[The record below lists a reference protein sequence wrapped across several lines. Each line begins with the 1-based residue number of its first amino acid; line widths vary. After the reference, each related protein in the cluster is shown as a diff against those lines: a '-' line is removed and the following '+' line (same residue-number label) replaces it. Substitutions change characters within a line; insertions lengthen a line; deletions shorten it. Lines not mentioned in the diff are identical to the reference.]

1 MAHDHQHVGHLH
13 PGHGHGGSDHGANS
27 ASNRRALTITLG
39 LVSVYMV
46 AELVGGWLSNSLALL
61 ADAGHMFADVAALAL
76 ALFAI
81 WMAQRPATP
90 DRTFG
95 HYRAEILAALLNGV
109 TLVVVA
115 LLILSEAWDRFRN
128 PTEVEAPLM
137 IAIATGGL
145 VINLLGLWVLSGGRK
160 GSLNMRGAW
169 LHLLS
174 DALGSVQA
182 VLAGVLILKFGWL
195 WVDPLASVLI
205 ALLVTVSAWTLLR
218 DSVSVLMEGSPAHIN
233 VAEVHEALKEHPRV
247 VDVHDLH
254 VWTITSGL
262 ESLSAHVVVEPD
274 PPAELLPALQDT
286 LRDRFGIEHVTI
298 QLELTECCVQEMP
311 I

>member
-1 MAHDHQHVGHLH
+1 MAHAHHHA
-13 PGHGHGGSDHGANS
+13 GHGVGADTEG
-27 ASNRRALTITLG
+27 NRRALTITLA
-39 LVSVYMV
+39 LVAVYMV
-46 AELVGGWLSNSLALL
+46 AELIGGWLSNSLALL

-90 DRTFG
+90 ERTFG

-109 TLVVVA
+109 ALIVVA
-115 LLILSEAWDRFRN
+115 LFILSEAWERFRE
-128 PTEVEAPLM
+128 PAEVEAPLM
-137 IAIATGGL
+137 IAVATGGL
-145 VINLLGLWVLSGGRK
+145 VINLLGLWVLSGGRT

-169 LHLLS
+169 LHVFS

-182 VLAGVLILKFGWL
+182 VVAGVLILKFGWL

-205 ALLVTVSAWTLLR
+205 ALLVTYSAWTLLR
-218 DSVSVLMEGSPAHIN
+218 DSVRVLMEGSPAHID
-233 VAEVHEALKEHPRV
+233 VAEVRDALRAHPRV

-262 ESLSAHVVVEPD
+262 ESLSAHIVVESE
-274 PPAELLPALQDT
+274 PPADLLPSLQDT
-286 LRDRFGIEHVTI
+286 LRDRFRIEHVTI

>member
-1 MAHDHQHVGHLH
+1 VKMAHAHHHA
-13 PGHGHGGSDHGANS
+13 GHGVGADTEG
-27 ASNRRALTITLG
+27 NRRALTITLA
-39 LVSVYMV
+39 LVAVYMV
-46 AELVGGWLSNSLALL
+46 AELIGGWLSNSLALL

-90 DRTFG
+90 ERTFG

-109 TLVVVA
+109 ALIVVA
-115 LLILSEAWDRFRN
+115 LFILSEAWERFRE
-128 PTEVEAPLM
+128 PAEVEAPLM
-137 IAIATGGL
+137 IAVATGGL
-145 VINLLGLWVLSGGRK
+145 VINLLGLWVLSGGRT

-169 LHLLS
+169 LHVFS

-182 VLAGVLILKFGWL
+182 VVAGVLILKFGWL

-205 ALLVTVSAWTLLR
+205 ALLVTYSAWTLLR
-218 DSVSVLMEGSPAHIN
+218 DSVRVLMEGSPAHID
-233 VAEVHEALKEHPRV
+233 VAEVRDALRAHPRV

-262 ESLSAHVVVEPD
+262 ESLSAHIVVESE
-274 PPAELLPALQDT
+274 PPADLLPSLQDT
-286 LRDRFGIEHVTI
+286 LRDRFRIEHVTI

>member
-1 MAHDHQHVGHLH
+1 MAHAHHHA
-13 PGHGHGGSDHGANS
+13 GHGVGADTEG
-27 ASNRRALTITLG
+27 NRRALTITLA
-39 LVSVYMV
+39 LVAVYMV
-46 AELVGGWLSNSLALL
+46 AELIGGWLSNSLALL

-90 DRTFG
+90 ERTFG

-109 TLVVVA
+109 ALIVVA
-115 LLILSEAWDRFRN
+115 LFILSEAWERFRE
-128 PTEVEAPLM
+128 PAEVEAPLM
-137 IAIATGGL
+137 IAVATGGL
-145 VINLLGLWVLSGGRK
+145 VINLLGLWVLSGGRT

-169 LHLLS
+169 LHVFS

-182 VLAGVLILKFGWL
+182 VVAGVLILKFGWL

-205 ALLVTVSAWTLLR
+205 ALLVTYSAWTLLR
-218 DSVSVLMEGSPAHIN
+218 DSVRVLMEGSPAHID
-233 VAEVHEALKEHPRV
+233 VAEVRDALRAHPRV
-247 VDVHDLH
+247 VDAHDLH

-262 ESLSAHVVVEPD
+262 ESLSAHIVVESE
-274 PPAELLPALQDT
+274 PPADLLPSLQDT
-286 LRDRFGIEHVTI
+286 LRDRFRIEHVTI